1 MRKLRLLATLAA
13 LVALALPATAQLEKF
28 KDWDKSPEF
37 TWYATEDEKKAWTS
51 VTSDEEAQKFFN
63 LFWGR
68 RHPDYQTNAQNVF
81 RSRFD
86 ALVVEADKLFTL
98 GKKRGALTERGKA
111 LILLGPPKGIG
122 SKVNTAFQAGAA
134 SVDDEPQLPGGK
146 VILTQFQYE
155 QEQLPAWAGL
165 KRLVLTFT
173 VDEGAQ
179 SETLDKT
186 GEMKK
191 LWKKA
196 IAAAL
201 VNPKMTEPP
210 RYKTREEYEA
220 EQKAAAEA
228 AAEAAKG
235 PVLSAPVREALEAL
249 LAKEPH
255 GDLGV
260 FPIAYGD
267 SATRL
272 MVQLAVPAELAA
284 ASAPATPP
292 APTGPTDP
300 VAAAPAAPAATG
312 PRVALLVRSKDGK
325 DAARREEP
333 VALQKAKA
341 DSFLDFS
348 LPVEP
353 GEYDVVALLLDASG
367 AMKATARRAATVPTL
382 PTELAI
388 SSLLLASADLPAEG
402 AKLDEPFVF
411 ATRKFVLRGGNQML
425 KTDGLAYLARLYN
438 PSVDPATKK
447 LQLKRAISIKPK
459 SGSTI
464 DVPQPADDAMP
475 VPEQEGASTALVIDV
490 AGAIVD
496 SNLGDYFRPG
506 EYTMTLKVTDVVSGK
521 SVEAKAP
528 FTLVAPPPAAKAPAA
543 KAPAPK
549 K

>member
-98 GKKRGALTERGKA
+98 GKKRGALTER
-111 LILLGPPKGIG
+111 
-122 SKVNTAFQAGAA
+122 
-134 SVDDEPQLPGGK
+134 DEPQLPGGK

-220 EQKAAAEA
+220 
-228 AAEAAKG
+228 
-235 PVLSAPVREALEAL
+235 
-249 LAKEPH
+249 
-255 GDLGV
+255 
-260 FPIAYGD
+260 
-267 SATRL
+267 
-272 MVQLAVPAELAA
+272 
-284 ASAPATPP
+284 
-292 APTGPTDP
+292 
-300 VAAAPAAPAATG
+300 
-312 PRVALLVRSKDGK
+312 
-325 DAARREEP
+325 
-333 VALQKAKA
+333 
-341 DSFLDFS
+341 S
-348 LPVEP
+348 L
-353 GEYDVVALLLDASG
+353 
-367 AMKATARRAATVPTL
+367 
-382 PTELAI
+382 I
-388 SSLLLASADLPAEG
+388 H
-402 AKLDEPFVF
+402 
-411 ATRKFVLRGGNQML
+411 
-425 KTDGLAYLARLYN
+425 
-438 PSVDPATKK
+438 
-447 LQLKRAISIKPK
+447 I
-459 SGSTI
+459 
-464 DVPQPADDAMP
+464 
-475 VPEQEGASTALVIDV
+475 
-490 AGAIVD
+490 
-496 SNLGDYFRPG
+496 
-506 EYTMTLKVTDVVSGK
+506 
-521 SVEAKAP
+521 
-528 FTLVAPPPAAKAPAA
+528 
-543 KAPAPK
+543 
-549 K
+549 